1 MLVVHHLQRPFLGH
15 ARALGPVE
23 ECFGG
28 PLPDLDSVGAIVSLG
43 GESSAWELPEE
54 VAFLREALAR
64 EIPVLGVCLGAQLL
78 ALAAGGEVTRLPRR
92 HIAWEPIRVVAEDPV
107 LGAIPEGAHALH
119 WNQDRIE
126 LPADAVEVLARPDG
140 AGAEGFRVGSGWGVQ
155 FHSEIDAPAL
165 DHWYADWGELLEPA
179 GVTEAAAR
187 AADARHLPGQA
198 ALAEAIFASFARH
211 ARS

>member
-1 MLVVHHLQRPFLGH
+1 
-15 ARALGPVE
+15 VE
-23 ECFGG
+23 EWFGG
-28 PLPDLDSVGAIVSLG
+28 PFPDLEGVDAIVSLG
-43 GESSAWELPEE
+43 GEADSWDLPEE
-54 VAFLREALAR
+54 VAYLREALAR

-107 LGAIPEGAHALH
+107 LGALPAGAHALH

-126 LPADAVEVLARPDG
+126 LPAHAVEVLARPDD
-140 AGAEGFRVGSGWGVQ
+140 AGAEGFRVRSGWGVQ
-155 FHSEIDAPAL
+155 FHPEIDAAAL
-165 DHWYADWGELLEPA
+165 DHWYADWRDLLEPA
-179 GVTEAAAR
+179 GVTEDAAR